1 MTCRE
6 LRLLLTCTKI
16 FLERKKIFLKKKNHS
31 QNMETGVIERAPI
44 KELKDLLEFFQ
55 SLTCDLLGVI

>member
-1 MTCRE
+1 
-6 LRLLLTCTKI
+6 
-16 FLERKKIFLKKKNHS
+16 
-31 QNMETGVIERAPI
+31 METGVIERAPI